1 MPYIVYFS
9 YTIIIIHTKR
19 KGYLLAEILWYIDP
33 NEIII
38 LYRKIDQLIFCIIK
52 LTASLIISLHS
63 DNHVADRL

>member
-38 LYRKIDQLIFCIIK
+38 LYRKIYISANLLHNQAYGK
-52 LTASLIISLHS
+52 LNYISPQ
-63 DNHVADRL
+63 